1 MTVWGKWIT
10 LLPRICK
17 SENGPIQFEGV
28 DSGVDRRYP
37 ASMSET
43 LKIPVEGVDVL
54 SRLLHSH
61 PETAYDYLEFR
72 RLLASEASAFAAER
86 ATADHV
92 QRMKECM
99 LAMEQ
104 AHALDDPAQEA
115 AADAAFHLAVYE
127 AAGNAVMLHIMR
139 RLFEMLRTGVFYDRA
154 DLYLRRGVRE
164 GFLRQHQAIFAAIAA
179 RNSEAARAAA
189 DAHIAS
195 TTEALREAQRADHR
209 REVAIRRREGLD
221 LMARSS
227 RRPE

>member
-1 MTVWGKWIT
+1 M
-10 LLPRICK
+10 PRICK
-17 SENGPIQFEGV
+17 SENAPIQLWGLEAGIY
-28 DSGVDRRYP
+28 RRYGQG
-37 ASMSET
+37 MSET
-43 LKIPVEGVDVL
+43 KKIAVEGADVL

-72 RLLASEASAFAAER
+72 RLMAAEASGFAAER
-86 ATADHV
+86 ATPEQV
-92 QRMKECM
+92 RRMKDCM

-127 AAGNAVMLHIMR
+127 ATGNAVLLHIMR

-164 GFLRQHQAIFAAIAA
+164 SFLRQHQAIFAAIAA

-189 DAHIAS
+189 DAHIVS
-195 TTEALREAQRADHR
+195 TTEALREAQRADQR
-209 REVAIRRREGLD
+209 REVAVRRREGLD
-221 LMARSS
+221 LMVRSS
-227 RRPE
+227 RRGE